1 MGNIRLPVIDFGI
14 QLFHVSIEQM
24 RKLRRFHSKVEAGSM
39 ITDPMCCL
47 LYPVLQRRER
57 SRARL

>member
-1 MGNIRLPVIDFGI
+1 MPVIDFGI